1 MMRRRLGI
9 LVMVFLLSRGR
20 GRASHLLEDET
31 FEASG
36 IAPGS
41 SLTSR
46 SEALNKALRAAIEQ
60 VLRTMIDPETMEQN
74 SQLLDDEVYSNVERY
89 FKGYKIIDDNEGEG
103 EVYRIKV
110 SGKVIQDKLKEDLE
124 GLGLIKKEA
133 DHPHTMIVFLELID
147 GLEQPGQVAQIEV
160 EKAFLKENFPLAE
173 QIERELIRAQDIT
186 LSYEDPLKAA
196 ALGRRYGA
204 QIIIVGQATSD
215 LVQTS
220 ELYDVSIFCY
230 KARISARAVRVD
242 SCSILA
248 SGRIE
253 SLQRGP
259 GRISTAKRALQDAG
273 ANLAYLLMEQIMK

>member
-1 MMRRRLGI
+1 MMRWLGI
-9 LVMVFLLSRGR
+9 LVMVFLLSSGI
-20 GRASHLLEDET
+20 GKTSHFLEDET

-46 SEALNKALRAAIEQ
+46 SKALNKALRAAIEQ

-110 SGKVIQDKLKEDLE
+110 SGKMIQDKLKEDLE
-124 GLGLIKKEA
+124 GLGLIKREEA
-133 DHPHTMIVFLELID
+133 CPHIMVVFLELID

-220 ELYDVSIFCY
+220 KLYDVSIFCY

-242 SCSILA
+242 SASILA

-273 ANLAYLLMEQIMK
+273 ANLAYLLMEQIMR

>member
-1 MMRRRLGI
+1 MRRWLGI
-9 LVMVFLLSRGR
+9 LLMVFLLSSGI
-20 GRASHLLEDET
+20 GKTSHFLEDET

-36 IAPGS
+36 ISPGS

-46 SEALNKALRAAIEQ
+46 SKALNKALRAAIEQ

-124 GLGLIKKEA
+124 GLGLIKIEEA
-133 DHPHTMIVFLELID
+133 RPHIMVVFLELID

-160 EKAFLKENFPLAE
+160 EKAFLKGNFPLVE
-173 QIERELIRAQDIT
+173 QIGRELIRAQDIT

-220 ELYDVSIFCY
+220 KLYDVSIFCY

-242 SCSILA
+242 SASIIA

-259 GRISTAKRALQDAG
+259 SRISTAKRALQDAG
-273 ANLAYLLMEQIMK
+273 ANLAYLLMEQIMR